1 MGLTNGT
8 RLGPYEIVSP
18 LGAGGMGEVYRARDT
33 RLDRSV
39 AVKVLPTHLSANPEL
54 KQRFERE
61 AKAISSLQHPHICTL
76 HDVGSQDD
84 IDFLVMEYLE
94 GQTLAD
100 RLKKGNLPLQ
110 DALKIGTEIADAL
123 DKAHKQ
129 GIIHR
134 DLKPG
139 NIMLTKSGAKL
150 LDFGLAKPMG
160 AAVAAGAVIGPI
172 TPSTPT
178 MNLAS
183 LTSVAAS
190 PITQKGSIVGTFQ
203 YIAPEVLQGA
213 EADARSDLFSLGC
226 VLYEMVT
233 GRPAFEGKSQLSV
246 LTAILEKEPE
256 PVSTLQPTTP
266 AAVDYVVCTCL
277 AKNPEERWQS
287 AADVARQLQWLS
299 QAGSQVGPAR
309 VPANS
314 RRRRLVGVTA
324 AVTVLALLG
333 VIGYL
338 VLRSGAPKASLHAEL
353 GAPPGVTFDLVGDTS
368 APPALS
374 PDGTQMVFGAH
385 TEKEQQALWVRSL
398 QTGAVRR
405 LEGTEGGIFPFWS
418 PDSRWI
424 AFFSDSRLKKVPASG
439 GAVVGIADAPNGP
452 RGGAWLPSDVIVYSP
467 AYNQPLF
474 RVNPAGGTPQEV
486 TKLAAHFTT
495 ERWPV
500 ALPDGEHFL
509 YFATNHGNPS
519 AKENGIYFTSLD
531 GRVNKFV
538 VTTDANAIYADGYLL
553 YHQQSQLLAQ
563 EFDASKGTL
572 RGDPIVVTDGIAYDT
587 GTWHLVASAS
597 SSGALVYQRGAVV
610 VGSQFAWTDR
620 TGKTLSPLGQP
631 AEHNGY
637 SISPDGKTIAVV
649 ANVPGGSRYDIYL
662 MDASTGRM
670 NRLTFD
676 PANHT
681 RPSWSPDG
689 KRVVYD
695 VDQGGSYAGASI
707 HSRVADGTGSDELLF
722 DPGSPNGAQAGAT
735 WPRWSPDGRYLVFLY
750 GTGPRGAE
758 VQAIPAGGGKPFTV
772 VKPQPP
778 QMNIRYFAVSPDS
791 RWIAYIAVE
800 SGTEQVYVSSF
811 PSGRGRWQISS
822 TAAMQVEWS
831 PKSHDLFY
839 LTYDFNLEDV
849 SYNGAGPEFTITGVK
864 PLFPLNAAPTDGQA
878 FQVAPDGRF
887 LVDIASQRSSV
898 PLDLVLNW
906 SSELKK

>member
-1 MGLTNGT
+1 MGLSNGT

-33 RLDRSV
+33 RLDRLV
-39 AVKVLPTHLSANPEL
+39 AIKVLPTHLSADPEL

-84 IDFLVMEYLE
+84 VDFLVMEYLE

-110 DALKIGTEIADAL
+110 DALKTGTEIADAL

-150 LDFGLAKPMG
+150 LDFGLAKPIT
-160 AAVAAGAVIGPI
+160 AAVATGSVIGSI

-183 LTSVAAS
+183 LTSAAAA

-213 EADARSDLFSLGC
+213 EADERSDLFSFGC

-233 GRPAFEGKSQLSV
+233 GRQAFEGKSQLSV

-256 PVSTLQPTTP
+256 PVSTLQPTAP
-266 AAVDYVVCTCL
+266 AAVDHVVCTCL

-287 AADVARQLQWLS
+287 AADVARQLRWLS
-299 QAGSQVGPAR
+299 QTGSQVGLAMP
-309 VPANS
+309 PANS
-314 RRRRLVGVTA
+314 GRRRIAGVA
-324 AVTVLALLG
+324 GIVILLALLG

-338 VLRSGAPKASLHAEL
+338 ILRSGASRPPLHAEL

-374 PDGTQMVFGAH
+374 PDSTQLVFGAH

-405 LEGTEGGIFPFWS
+405 LQGTEGGIFPFWS

-424 AFFSDSRLKKVPASG
+424 AFFADSKLKKVPASG
-439 GAVVGIADAPNGP
+439 GPVVEIADAPNGP
-452 RGGAWLPSDVIVYSP
+452 RGGAWLPGDDIVYSP
-467 AYNQPLF
+467 AYDQPLF
-474 RVNPAGGTPQEV
+474 RVNPGGGTPREV
-486 TKLAAHFTT
+486 TKLREHFTT

-500 ALPDGEHFL
+500 PLPDGQHFL
-509 YFATNHGNPS
+509 YFATNHDNPS
-519 AKENGIYFTSLD
+519 ARENGIYFTSLD
-531 GRVNKFV
+531 GRVNKFL

-553 YHQQSQLLAQ
+553 YHQQSQLVAQ
-563 EFDASKGTL
+563 KFDPSDGTL

-597 SSGALVYQRGAVV
+597 SGGALVYQHGAAT
-610 VGSQFAWTDR
+610 VGSQFLWTDR
-620 TGKTLSPLGQP
+620 TGKTLSPVGQP
-631 AEHNGY
+631 GEHNGY
-637 SISPDGKTIAVV
+637 SISPDGRRFAV
-649 ANVPGGSRYDIYL
+649 AARAPGSNMYDIFL
-662 MDASTGRM
+662 VDASSGRM

-689 KRVVYD
+689 KRVAYN
-695 VDQGGSYAGASI
+695 VDQGASYAGASI
-707 HSRVADGTGSDELLF
+707 HAKAADGTGSDELLF
-722 DPGSPNGAQAGAT
+722 EPGNPSGTPAGAT
-735 WPRWSPDGRYLVFLY
+735 WPHWSPDGRYLVFLY

-758 VQAIPAGGGKPFTV
+758 VEAIPAGGGKPFVV

-778 QMNIRYFAVSPDS
+778 QLNIRYFAISPDS

-800 SGTEQVYVSSF
+800 SGTEQAYVSSF
-811 PSGRGRWQISS
+811 PDGKGRWQIST

-831 PKSHDLFY
+831 PKSHELFY
-839 LTYDFNLEDV
+839 LSYDFNLQDV
-849 SYNGAGPEFTITGVK
+849 SYNGVGPEFTVTGIK
-864 PLFPLNAAPTDGQA
+864 ELFPLNASPIDGEA

-887 LVDIASQRSSV
+887 LVDMASQRSSV

-906 SSELKK
+906 TSELKK